1 MKKTNVM
8 RTLERKGILYTAY
21 ETKTLSDQE
30 IDAVSV
36 SNALGV
42 DKSMVYK
49 TLVVKGDLHGYI
61 VAVIPADA
69 QLNLKALAKV
79 TQNKKVEML
88 LSKQLQEVTGYIRGG
103 CSPIGMKTLYPTV
116 IDVKSIAL
124 NGIIISAGRRGQQV
138 ELNSHDLA
146 KITNGS
152 FASITY

>member
-36 SNALGV
+36 SIALGV

-49 TLVVKGDLHGYI
+49 TLVVKEDLHGYI

-79 TQNKKVEML
+79 TQNKKL
-88 LSKQLQEVTGYIRGG
+88 KCFS
-103 CSPIGMKTLYPTV
+103 
-116 IDVKSIAL
+116 
-124 NGIIISAGRRGQQV
+124 
-138 ELNSHDLA
+138 LNSFKKLQVTFGEVVHQLV
-146 KITNGS
+146 
-152 FASITY
+152 

>member
-8 RTLERKGILYTAY
+8 RTLEREGILYTAY

-138 ELNSHDLA
+138 KLNSHDLA

-152 FASITY
+152 FGSITY